1 MIDNAE
7 DLKNK
12 ALDNK
17 SGIRKE
23 YVNII
28 VGDEE
33 QSFRISGIGQKA
45 VKLEKYIKYEDIIEA
60 VESGREEGLEA
71 MIKKIIEDYEPPA
84 DEEE

>member
-1 MIDNAE
+1 MIDNSE

-17 SGIRKE
+17 VGIRKV

-33 QSFRISGIGQKA
+33 QSFKIAGIGQKA
-45 VKLEKYIKYEDIIEA
+45 VKLEKYIKYDDIMEA
-60 VESGREEGLEA
+60 VESGHEDGLEA
-71 MIKKIIEDYEPPA
+71 IIKKIIEDYEPPA
-84 DEEE
+84 EEE

>member
-1 MIDNAE
+1 MIDNSE

-17 SGIRKE
+17 VGIRKE

-33 QSFRISGIGQKA
+33 QSFKIAGIGQKA
-45 VKLEKYIKYEDIIEA
+45 VKLEKYIKYDDIMEA
-60 VESGREEGLEA
+60 VESGHEDGLEA
-71 MIKKIIEDYEPPA
+71 IIKKIIEDYEPPA
-84 DEEE
+84 EEE

>member
-1 MIDNAE
+1 MIDNSE

-17 SGIRKE
+17 VGIRKE

-33 QSFRISGIGQKA
+33 QSFKIAGIGQKA
-45 VKLEKYIKYEDIIEA
+45 VKLEKYIIFDDIMEA
-60 VESGREEGLEA
+60 VDSGHEDGLEA
-71 MIKKIIEDYEPPA
+71 IIKKIIEDYEPPA
-84 DEEE
+84 EEE

>member
-17 SGIRKE
+17 AGIRKE

-33 QSFRISGIGQKA
+33 QSFRICGLGQKA
-45 VKLEKYIKYEDIIEA
+45 VKIEKYIK
-60 VESGREEGLEA
+60 
-71 MIKKIIEDYEPPA
+71 
-84 DEEE
+84 

>member
-1 MIDNAE
+1 MIDNSE

-17 SGIRKE
+17 VGIRKE

-33 QSFRISGIGQKA
+33 QSFKIAGIGQKA
-45 VKLEKYIKYEDIIEA
+45 VKLEKYIKYDDIMEA
-60 VESGREEGLEA
+60 VDSGHEDGLEA
-71 MIKKIIEDYEPPA
+71 IIKKIIEDYEPPA
-84 DEEE
+84 EEE

>member
-17 SGIRKE
+17 AGIRKE

-71 MIKKIIEDYEPPA
+71 MIKKIIEDYEPPD

>member
-17 SGIRKE
+17 AGLRKE
-23 YVNII
+23 FVNII
-28 VGDEE
+28 IGDEE
-33 QSFRISGIGQKA
+33 QGFRIAGIGQKA
-45 VKLEKYIKYEDIIEA
+45 VKIEKYIKYDDIMEA
-60 VESGREEGLEA
+60 IESGREDGLEA
-71 MIKKIIEDYEPPA
+71 MIKKIIEDYEPPE